1 MGVENKS
8 FLSLG
13 QSRTGGGKATAW
25 STFEGQPSGTR
36 PFREMLTRSTPLA
49 WLHLVLLLSTGTTRD
64 LCKTSA
70 RLGGAAPYNPRP
82 LGASPGAAAHGW
94 AHLRGKTAQTKKD
107 PKKERKKDP
116 KKERK
121 KERK

>member
-36 PFREMLTRSTPLA
+36 PFREMLTRSTAAVVVDRHHQGLVQDFRTVRGRCPL
-49 WLHLVLLLSTGTTRD
+49 
-64 LCKTSA
+64 
-70 RLGGAAPYNPRP
+70 
-82 LGASPGAAAHGW
+82 
-94 AHLRGKTAQTKKD
+94 
-107 PKKERKKDP
+107 
-116 KKERK
+116 
-121 KERK
+121 